1 MDSWDN
7 DNFEPKPIVD
17 VDDRWE
23 GEDEDDDLKDNWDD
37 EDEEEAPK
45 EGDDVSAPA
54 APVAPPKKG
63 GKKYLKEKLREKEEE
78 ERKKREARAAL
89 EAAKTPEEKMRE
101 QLLAQ
106 KAAEESDFNL
116 MNDMLSS
123 IPIDPN
129 AITLD
134 SFKPRTK
141 EDFTEYSKLL
151 KTKLSSLESSPH
163 YFYLL
168 TEVMASAAVPLK
180 TDELKKMATSL
191 NAIATEK
198 LKQEKSNKKG
208 KKSTK
213 AKLGGGMKNS
223 DQLDDYSQYNDY
235 DDFM

>member
-7 DNFEPKPIVD
+7 DNFEPKPVLD

-45 EGDDVSAPA
+45 EVKPAP
-54 APVAPPKKG
+54 APPKKG
-63 GKKYLKEKLREKEEE
+63 GKKYLKEKLKEKEEA
-78 ERKKREARAAL
+78 ERKKREEFAQM

-101 QLLAQ
+101 QLLNQ
-106 KAAEESDFNL
+106 KLAEEADFEM
-116 MNDMLSS
+116 MNEMLSS
-123 IPIDPN
+123 APIDPN

-134 SFKPRTK
+134 SFNPRTK
-141 EDFTEYSKLL
+141 EDFTEFGNLL
-151 KTKLSSLESSPH
+151 KKKLSSLEESPH

-168 TEVMASAAVPLK
+168 DHVMASAAVPLK
-180 TDELKKMATSL
+180 TEELKKMATSL

-198 LKQEKSNKKG
+198 IKQQKSKKGG

-213 AKLGGGMKNS
+213 AKLGGGMKATRS
-223 DQLDDYSQYNDY
+223 DELDDFSQYNDY